1 MRWEHL
7 EENKETYFS
16 HFKFASV
23 VGVSLIFRGT
33 IFILHAL
40 LPVKDMPKRWNVENT
55 LNKLYEWNNY
65 TIRRR
70 KRQ

>member
-1 MRWEHL
+1 MQWKHL

-16 HFKFASV
+16 HFKFASA
-23 VGVSLIFRGT
+23 VGASLIFRGT

-40 LPVKDMPKRWNVENT
+40 LPVKNVPGRWNIKNT
-55 LNKLYEWNNY
+55 LNKLHEWNNY
-65 TIRRR
+65 TIRRE